1 MTCISSLCASRNSRS
16 RFFRRMLKTSPT
28 GSGLLPTLSSAPSKT
43 SNTVKQRLTGALD
56 DRADPVPNA
65 ITTLAAAGA
74 QASVPTAITH
84 TTHTTEGRMS
94 EEWKEHAYQA
104 ARIIL
109 RNRRTWTGCAETLLA
124 LVIERAGEPKDRR
137 SFGGVI
143 QRLQADGY
151 IRRVGVGRAKT
162 SHRSLKT
169 TWARA
174 A

>member
-1 MTCISSLCASRNSRS
+1 
-16 RFFRRMLKTSPT
+16 
-28 GSGLLPTLSSAPSKT
+28 
-43 SNTVKQRLTGALD
+43 
-56 DRADPVPNA
+56 
-65 ITTLAAAGA
+65 
-74 QASVPTAITH
+74 
-84 TTHTTEGRMS
+84 MS
-94 EEWKEHAYQA
+94 DEWKEHAYQA

-109 RNRRTWTGCAETLLA
+109 RNRRTWTGCAETLLV
-124 LVIERAGEPKDRR
+124 LVIDRAGEPKDRR